1 MFFMTMTGVNEGDKL
16 RGEKIVIEALKI
28 TKRGV
33 FRRTGGH
40 NAQRAIAERNVECI
54 ITKKMVL
61 AKGQG

>member
-1 MFFMTMTGVNEGDKL
+1 MTMTGVNEGDNL

-28 TKRGV
+28 TKKGI